1 MGDQKTLSKSY
12 RSFALVLLTTV
23 YGFNFID
30 RQIVGILAP
39 FIQEDLGLTNTQ
51 LGLLIGLAFATFY
64 TCVAIP
70 IAWLADRYSR
80 VNILSIAL
88 ATWSG
93 FTALTGMAGNFMQM
107 GFARMGV
114 GIGEAGGSPPS
125 HSIISDMYP
134 KEERAGALGVYAM
147 GIPLGIMAAYFAT
160 ASLMGSSGQD
170 VDWRRIFIFLGV
182 TGVVL
187 AVLVKLV
194 LREPVRGAMEFD
206 NRTDIV
212 QPPFSE
218 SLKTLLKIPA
228 WWAMCFGIAF
238 GSFVSYATS
247 AFQTKYLVVLDPSF
261 DFQTLVI
268 VLGVINGTTYAG
280 GAFFGAKLADK
291 WGAKDIR
298 AYGWLPAI
306 AIAVCMP
313 IGILS
318 FWVASVWAHLACT
331 TVFLLFL
338 GIYLGPSFAIAQTLA
353 PINMRAMSTALF
365 FFILN
370 MVALGGGPTFTGWLI
385 DVFKSGN
392 PDLESMRYAMT
403 VTSCMF
409 IPSII
414 SFLVVARVLPKD
426 WAAAEKRNE
435 ELARS

>member
-1 MGDQKTLSKSY
+1 MTDQKTPSKSY
-12 RSFALVLLTTV
+12 RSFVLVLLTVV

-39 FIQEDLGLTNTQ
+39 FIQEDLGLSNTQ
-51 LGLLIGLAFATFY
+51 LGLLIGLAFAMFY
-64 TCVAIP
+64 TIVAIP

-93 FTALTGMAGNFMQM
+93 FTALTGLAGNFVQM

-134 KEERAGALGVYAM
+134 KEERAGALGVYSM
-147 GIPLGIMAAYFAT
+147 GIPLGIMAAYFIT

-187 AVLVKLV
+187 AIIVKLV
-194 LREPVRGAMEFD
+194 LREPVRGAMEF
-206 NRTDIV
+206 NSRTDIV
-212 QPPFSE
+212 QPPFKE

-238 GSFVSYATS
+238 GSFVSYAKS
-247 AFQTKYLVVLDPSF
+247 AFQTKYLVILDPTF
-261 DFQTLVI
+261 DFRTLVI
-268 VLGVINGTTYAG
+268 ILGIINGTTYAG
-280 GAFFGAKLADK
+280 GAYFGAKLADK

-306 AIAVCMP
+306 AIGICLP
-313 IGILS
+313 IGIAA
-318 FWVASVWAHLACT
+318 FWVTSVWAHLAFST
-331 TVFLLFL
+331 IFLLFL

-370 MVALGGGPTFTGWLI
+370 MIALGGGPTFTGWLI
-385 DVFKSGN
+385 DVYRESHT
-392 PDLESMRYAMT
+392 DLMAMRYAVT
-403 VTSCMF
+403 VTICMF

-414 SFLVVARVLPKD
+414 SFMVVARVLPKD
-426 WAAAEKRNE
+426 WAEAEQRNK
-435 ELARS
+435 ELADS

>member
-1 MGDQKTLSKSY
+1 MGDQKALSKSY

-261 DFQTLVI
+261 DFQTLVV

-385 DVFKSGN
+385 DVFKEGN

>member
-1 MGDQKTLSKSY
+1 MTDQKTPSKSY
-12 RSFALVLLTTV
+12 RSFVLVLLTVV

-39 FIQEDLGLTNTQ
+39 FIQEDLGLSNTQ
-51 LGLLIGLAFATFY
+51 LGLLIGLAFAMFY
-64 TCVAIP
+64 TIVAIP

-93 FTALTGMAGNFMQM
+93 FTALTGLAGNFVQM

-134 KEERAGALGVYAM
+134 KEERAGALGVYSM
-147 GIPLGIMAAYFAT
+147 GIPLGIMAAYFIT

-187 AVLVKLV
+187 AIIVKLV
-194 LREPVRGAMEFD
+194 LREPVRGAMEF
-206 NRTDIV
+206 NSRTDIV
-212 QPPFSE
+212 QPPFKE

-238 GSFVSYATS
+238 GSFVSYAKS
-247 AFQTKYLVVLDPSF
+247 AFQTKYLVILDPTF

-268 VLGVINGTTYAG
+268 ILGIINGTTYAG
-280 GAFFGAKLADK
+280 GAYFGAKLADK

-306 AIAVCMP
+306 AI
-313 IGILS
+313 GICLPVGIAA
-318 FWVASVWAHLACT
+318 FWVTSVWAHLAFST
-331 TVFLLFL
+331 IFLLFL

-370 MVALGGGPTFTGWLI
+370 MIALGGGPTFTGWLI
-385 DVFKSGN
+385 DVYRESHT
-392 PDLESMRYAMT
+392 DLMAMRYAVT
-403 VTSCMF
+403 VTICMF

-414 SFLVVARVLPKD
+414 SFMVVARVLPKD
-426 WAAAEKRNE
+426 WAEAEQRNK
-435 ELARS
+435 ELADS